1 MGGFKSNSGAW
12 PRYPKRAQVFDLEG
26 VHTYDTRPMPEDG
39 SKLCNVAVLAD
50 EDRQLE
56 LAVPIANLARLAP
69 LLDRPVGMA
78 TGRIAFS
85 RAQGR
90 ITADVWLE
98 ALLEVRCQRC
108 LGPMSLP
115 VRSQSRV
122 TLVASESEADAVPPE
137 LEVVLAPE
145 DRVRLAELVEEELLL
160 ALPGAPRHDE
170 GNCPASSV
178 GAAPEELKGPVQKP
192 FADLGRLLKTD
203 RSRQ

>member
-1 MGGFKSNSGAW
+1 VGGGGGQYQGHG
-12 PRYPKRAQVFDLEG
+12 RGQVFDLEG

-50 EDRQLE
+50 EERQVE

-69 LLDRPVGMA
+69 LLVSQGGMA

-85 RAQGR
+85 RVQGR
-90 ITADVWLE
+90 ITADVTLE
-98 ALLEVRCQRC
+98 AVLEVRCQRC

-122 TLVASESEADAVPPE
+122 TLVASESLADAVAPE

-145 DRVRLAELVEEELLL
+145 DRIRLADMVEEELLL

-170 GNCPASSV
+170 GRCPASSA
-178 GAAPEELKGPVQKP
+178 GATPEELKAPVQKP
-192 FADLGRLLKTD
+192 FADLDRLLKTD

>member
-1 MGGFKSNSGAW
+1 VALRG
-12 PRYPKRAQVFDLEG
+12 QVFDLEG

-50 EDRQLE
+50 EERQLE
-56 LAVPIANLARLAP
+56 LAVPLADLERLAP
-69 LLDRPVGMA
+69 QLAGKSGMA

-98 ALLEVRCQRC
+98 ALPEVRCQRC
-108 LGPMSLP
+108 LGPMVLP

-122 TLVASESEADAVPPE
+122 TLVASESEADSAAPE
-137 LEVVLAPE
+137 LEVVLAP
-145 DRVRLAELVEEELLL
+145 DNRIRLADLVEEELLL
-160 ALPGAPRHDE
+160 AMPGAPLHDE
-170 GNCPASSV
+170 AGCPAAA
-178 GAAPEELKGPVQKP
+178 GDDAPEELKGPVQKP
-192 FADLGRLLKTD
+192 FAELARLLKND

>member
-1 MGGFKSNSGAW
+1 M
-12 PRYPKRAQVFDLEG
+12 
-26 VHTYDTRPMPEDG
+26 HTYDTRPMPEDG

-50 EDRQLE
+50 EERQVE

-69 LLDRPVGMA
+69 LLLSQGGMA

-98 ALLEVRCQRC
+98 ALPEVRCQRC
-108 LGPMSLP
+108 LGPMLLP

-122 TLVASESEADAVPPE
+122 TLVATEGEADAVAPD

-145 DRVRLAELVEEELLL
+145 DRIRLADLIEEELLL
-160 ALPGAPRHDE
+160 AMPGAPRHE
-170 GNCPASSV
+170 EEECPARA
-178 GAAPEELKGPVQKP
+178 GDDAPEEMKAPVQKP